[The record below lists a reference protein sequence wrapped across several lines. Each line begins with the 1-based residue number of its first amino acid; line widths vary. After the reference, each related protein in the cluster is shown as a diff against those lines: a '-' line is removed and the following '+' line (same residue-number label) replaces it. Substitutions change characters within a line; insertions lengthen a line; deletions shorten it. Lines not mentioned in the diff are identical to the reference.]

1 MKFCGKEGYIDWQ
14 MEDDLATVCD
24 RKENTAARNAYN
36 ERTLQIDC
44 SCTITHIRTHGDLAV
59 ELQVDFLDKV
69 A

>member
-1 MKFCGKEGYIDWQ
+1 

-24 RKENTAARNAYN
+24 REENTAARNAYN